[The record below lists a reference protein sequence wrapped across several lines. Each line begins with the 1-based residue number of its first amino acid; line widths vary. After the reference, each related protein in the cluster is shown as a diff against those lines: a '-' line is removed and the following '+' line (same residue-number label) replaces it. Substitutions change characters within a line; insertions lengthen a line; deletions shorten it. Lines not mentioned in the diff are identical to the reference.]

1 MGAPRRRRVQSRTA
15 NKTIKGFLHMW
26 FRNLRLYRLPAGWDI
41 DADALEQML
50 AARPLTHCGSMDM
63 VSRGWVYPHHEGQFV
78 HRVNRQW
85 LLALGVEQKLLPA
98 GVVRQAAAER
108 AAKIE
113 AEQGRKVGRKE
124 LRDLRERV
132 TEEFMPRAFSQ
143 RRTSWCW
150 IDPVNGWLVLDAG
163 SDARADEVIEALQ
176 HTISDLALRPL
187 QTEVSPTSAMTDWL
201 AAGEPPAGFSIDDD
215 LELRSA
221 AQAQAAIRYVR
232 HALEGGE
239 IRKHISAGK
248 IATRLGMTWS
258 DKISFVLTEKLQ
270 IKRLA
275 FLDILK
281 EEAEQNA
288 ETADEQF
295 DVDFALMAG
304 ELARLLADLVVA
316 LGGETKPT

>member
-1 MGAPRRRRVQSRTA
+1 
-15 NKTIKGFLHMW
+15 MW
-26 FRNLRLYRLPAGWDI
+26 FRNLRLYRLPDAWDI
-41 DADALEQML
+41 DADALETML
-50 AARPLTHCGSMDM
+50 AARPLARCGSMDM
-63 VSRGWVYPHHEGQFV
+63 ISRGWVYPREEGQFV

-132 TEEFMPRAFSQ
+132 TEEFMPRAFAQ

-150 IDPVNGWLVLDAG
+150 IDPINGWLVLDAG
-163 SDARADEVIEALQ
+163 SDARADEIIEVLQ
-176 HTISDLALRPL
+176 HTVSNIALRPL
-187 QTEVSPTSAMTDWL
+187 QTQLSPTSAMTDWL
-201 AAGEPPAGFSIDDD
+201 AAGEAPAGFSIDED

-221 AQAQAAIRYVR
+221 SHAQAAIRYVR

-239 IRKHISAGK
+239 IRKHIASGK
-248 IATRLGMTWS
+248 IATRLGLTWS
-258 DKISFVLTEKLQ
+258 DRISFVLTEKLQ

-275 FLDILK
+275 FLDVLK

-295 DVDFALMAG
+295 DIDFTLMAG
-304 ELARLLADLVVA
+304 ELARLLADLVAA
-316 LGGETKPT
+316 LGGEIKPT